1 MRLDNFFI
9 HMVMQLCKFVWIG
22 P

>member
-9 HMVMQLCKFVWIG
+9 HMVMQLCKFVWIS

>member
-1 MRLDNFFI
+1 M
-9 HMVMQLCKFVWIG
+9 HMVMQLCKFVWID